1 MNWIL
6 DNLQIV
12 IIVVL
17 ALGSWL
23 SSRMEAKK
31 KAAEEME
38 DEEMFEPEP
47 EPVFMPR
54 PQQASVPPPLERSVL
69 RPVLRQALPPDL
81 PTTARDEALAEAA
94 AVLKHQRD
102 LEERLRQIR
111 ETKATTTGGAAAT
124 RNRVAASKGLPG
136 KPRNAAALPSIR
148 ASVRK
153 RSELR
158 RDIVMREVLGPPV
171 GLR

>member
-31 KAAEEME
+31 KAQEEME
-38 DEEMFEPEP
+38 YEETYEPEP
-47 EPVFMPR
+47 EPAPMPR
-54 PQQASVPPPLERSVL
+54 PQASVPPPLV
-69 RPVLRQALPPDL
+69 RPVLRQTLPPEL
-81 PTTARDEALAEAA
+81 PTAAARYEAAAEAA
-94 AVLKHQRD
+94 SVLKHQRD

-111 ETKATTTGGAAAT
+111 ETKANTTGGAAAT
-124 RNRVAASKGLPG
+124 RNRLASKGQPT
-136 KPRNAAALPSIR
+136 PRPSAATLPSIR
-148 ASVRK
+148 SSIRK

-158 RDIVMREVLGPPV
+158 RDIVMREVLGSPL

>member
-31 KAAEEME
+31 KAQEEME
-38 DEEMFEPEP
+38 YEETYEPEP
-47 EPVFMPR
+47 EPIPMPR
-54 PQQASVPPPLERSVL
+54 PQASVPPPLV
-69 RPVLRQALPPDL
+69 RPVLRQTLPPEL
-81 PTTARDEALAEAA
+81 PTAAARYEAAAEAA

-111 ETKATTTGGAAAT
+111 ETKTNTTGGAAAT
-124 RNRVAASKGLPG
+124 RNRLASKGQPT
-136 KPRNAAALPSIR
+136 PRPSAATLPSIR
-148 ASVRK
+148 SSIRK

-158 RDIVMREVLGPPV
+158 RDIVMREVLGSPL

>member
-31 KAAEEME
+31 KAQEEME
-38 DEEMFEPEP
+38 YEETYEPEP
-47 EPVFMPR
+47 EPIPMPR
-54 PQQASVPPPLERSVL
+54 PQASVPPPLV
-69 RPVLRQALPPDL
+69 RPVLRQTLPPEL
-81 PTTARDEALAEAA
+81 PTAAARYEAAAEAA
-94 AVLKHQRD
+94 SVLKHQRD

-111 ETKATTTGGAAAT
+111 ETKANTTGGAAAT
-124 RNRVAASKGLPG
+124 RNRLASKGQPT
-136 KPRNAAALPSIR
+136 PRPSAATLPSIR
-148 ASVRK
+148 SSIRK

-158 RDIVMREVLGPPV
+158 RDIVMREVLGSPL